1 MTKSNLRRRITPF
14 VPFSTLVEN
23 ADGGKFELNFKLSF
37 NFNAMAL
44 VEEQTGLS
52 MLTGEIFSKPSA
64 KHTTVLLWAAI
75 QENHPE
81 YAGQDGLETIGS
93 ILTLTSAKDA
103 LNAIQ
108 KAFVASLPKDKAEQ
122 LEKAATDPSAE
133 GGEDPN
139 AQAAS

>member
-14 VPFSTLVEN
+14 VPFSTTVEN

-37 NFNAMAL
+37 NFNAMSL

-52 MLTGEIFSKPSA
+52 MLTGEVFEKPSA
-64 KHTTVLLWAAI
+64 KNTTILLWAAI

-81 YAGQDGLETIGS
+81 YEGQEGLETIGS
-93 ILTLTSAKDA
+93 YLTLASAKEA
-103 LNAIQ
+103 LSAIQ

-122 LEKAATDPSAE
+122 LAKGSAE

-139 AQAAS
+139 AQAS